1 MIEFQGYTCL
11 VQKRWKISDEID
23 VSFKIP
29 DYYSDVDPWKFR
41 IFHNGDDVT
50 SLSRK
55 GIVYGKVSTF
65 GNIALY
71 YDPETEFSY
80 PSNIDILGN
89 YPNPFNPSTNIYYV
103 VQGEGDT
110 NVNITILDLLGRE
123 VRNLYDGIRG
133 VDITRSFGMEQ
144 ITTVTRWAQE
154 FTLLVQG

>member
-1 MIEFQGYTCL
+1 M
-11 VQKRWKISDEID
+11 
-23 VSFKIP
+23 
-29 DYYSDVDPWKFR
+29 
-41 IFHNGDDVT
+41 T

-55 GIVYGKVSTF
+55 GIVYGKVSAF

-123 VRNLYDGIRG
+123 VRSLYDGIRG
-133 VDITRSFGMEQ
+133 VGYYEIIWDGTNNDGHKMGSGVYFISARIGDDYLYRKVMK
-144 ITTVTRWAQE
+144 
-154 FTLLVQG
+154 LK